1 MKPLPG
7 VDLGHASQVGGVV
20 GEDVTAQAFFG
31 RFALV
36 RARSKESVDVRRGAG
51 AVVQEPRGFVDLRR
65 PCNLFVLGYE
75 LSPHFPAAK
84 LKTVSDLKLYLVQEL
99 GEGTR
104 INPFMVLQVVHM
116 RGRGSLGEGFP
127 LFPGKE
133 EDTPLAKGF
142 RALDEAAVIPDD
154 GYNLFPPSVLAAGH
168 GIGRHVKNRKAVS
181 LGLRFRFQN
190 AAHRDIVP
198 IPRVDRIVRRS
209 RIAPA
214 ISGALLKLGFGQ
226 RLQGPVHTFHAM
238 AARRLEIEG
247 VKGEG
252 KFGFEIGVEAQV
264 IVNDDGFAVHKRE
277 DKIIVHM
284 FS

>member
-1 MKPLPG
+1 
-7 VDLGHASQVGGVV
+7 
-20 GEDVTAQAFFG
+20 
-31 RFALV
+31 
-36 RARSKESVDVRRGAG
+36 
-51 AVVQEPRGFVDLRR
+51 
-65 PCNLFVLGYE
+65 
-75 LSPHFPAAK
+75 
-84 LKTVSDLKLYLVQEL
+84 
-99 GEGTR
+99 
-104 INPFMVLQVVHM
+104 M
-116 RGRGSLGEGFP
+116 RGRGPLGEGFP

-154 GYNLFPPSVLAAGH
+154 GYNLFPSSVLAAGH

-190 AAHRDIVP
+190 AAHRDIVSV
-198 IPRVDRIVRRS
+198 PRVDRIVRRS

-264 IVNDDGFAVHKRE
+264 IVNDDGFAVHERE